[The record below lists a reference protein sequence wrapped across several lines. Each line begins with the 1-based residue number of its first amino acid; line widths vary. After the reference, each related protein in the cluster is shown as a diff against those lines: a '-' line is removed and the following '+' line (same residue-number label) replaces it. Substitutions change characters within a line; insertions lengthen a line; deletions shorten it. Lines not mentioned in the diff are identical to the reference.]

1 MLPLT
6 FKQPFDLD
14 FVTDLYQRLQQ
25 HDDTITLILRTKNGR
40 KTENSDKACIGEI
53 RNANNKALFAMNH
66 KEGILHYDKAGSLQE
81 PLLAFL
87 RERQVA
93 QQPVKSDLAIA
104 CTGIYIALI
113 SIVGLIY
120 ANNNEAPMLYML
132 LLTCLAITIIGLTM
146 LSHAYKPDQHKW
158 SLPAII
164 VLAIGALPTAP
175 ASLLVLPMISTFG
188 QRKLQRLLNQGDP
201 ATSVAE

>member
-6 FKQPFDLD
+6 FKQSFDID

-25 HDDTITLILRTKNGR
+25 HDDGITLILRTKSGR
-40 KTENSDKACIGEI
+40 KTEDIDKACIGEI
-53 RNANNKALFAMNH
+53 RSATNKALFAMNH
-66 KEGILHYDKAGSLQE
+66 KEGIVHYDKAGSLQE

-87 RERQVA
+87 KERQVA
-93 QQPVKSDLAIA
+93 QQPVKGDLATV
-104 CTGIYIALI
+104 CTGIYVALI

-120 ANNNEAPMLYML
+120 ANNNDAPMLYML
-132 LLTCLAITIIGLTM
+132 LLTCLALTLLGLTM
-146 LSHAYKPDQHKW
+146 LSHAYKPDQRKW

-188 QRKLQRLLNQGDP
+188 QRKLQRLLKQDEP
-201 ATSVAE
+201 AASVAD